1 MGCRWIEAI
10 LAVLIIVFTW
20 WPTQIL
26 SAVVSMWVVIVS
38 AALLLVHAL
47 FCKNCEGLCMGMM
60 KQRRSGGRKRR

>member
-10 LAVLIIVFTW
+10 LAVLVIVFTW
-20 WPTQIL
+20 WPSQIL
-26 SAVVSMWVVIVS
+26 SAAVSMWIVIVS

-60 KQRRSGGRKRR
+60 KSKSGGRRRRR